1 MEPWKTKTLI
11 IGGVVGLLVGLAG
24 AYMLMQRAEER
35 HETPQLTAGQGVKIG
50 LGVLGVLR
58 LVQELTPEER

>member
-24 AYMLMQRAEER
+24 AYMLLQRAEER
-35 HETPQLTAGQGVKIG
+35 HETPQLTAGQGVKLG

>member
-11 IGGVVGLLVGLAG
+11 VGGIVGLMVGLAG

-35 HETPQLTAGQGVKIG
+35 NETPQLTAGQGVKLG
-50 LGVLGVLR
+50 LGLLGVLR
-58 LVQELTPEER
+58 LVQELTTEDR